1 MKKLLYIGNKLAQ
14 HGATPTTID
23 TLGPLFEK
31 EGYSVKY
38 ASTYSTK
45 VWRLADMVGQVFR
58 NRDNVD
64 YVLIDTYS
72 TSNFWYAV
80 LVGQFCRM
88 LSLNYIPLLHGGNLP
103 KRLEQNPKWCQSF
116 FGRAH
121 RIVAPSKYLL
131 AAFESKGFRCEP
143 IPNSIE
149 VNDYRFQKR
158 ESIRPKVLWVRSF
171 AKIYNPRMAVTVF
184 HQLKKE
190 YPDADLCMIGPDKDG
205 SLVQTQQYAQELG
218 LTIDFPGMLSKKEW
232 VKRAKEYDVFINT
245 SNFDNMP
252 VSLIEAMCLG
262 LPVVST
268 DVGGIP
274 HLIHHGRNGLTVP
287 ANDADAM
294 TAAIRLLIEDSQQA
308 QAISTAAY
316 LEAQHYDWEYIRD
329 KWFEILQ

>member
-23 TLGPLFEK
+23 TLGTLFEK

-38 ASTYSTK
+38 ASTYRNK
-45 VWRLADMVGQVFR
+45 ALRLGNMVGQVFR
-58 NRDNVD
+58 NRNTVD

-72 TSNFWYAV
+72 TTNFWYAI
-80 LVGQFCRM
+80 LVGQLCTM

-103 KRLEQNPKWCQSF
+103 KRLEQNPKWCQLF

-131 AAFESKGFRCEP
+131 TAFEAKGFPCEP
-143 IPNSIE
+143 IPNSVE
-149 VNDYRFQKR
+149 VNDYPFQKR
-158 ESIRPKVLWVRSF
+158 EHIRPKVLWVRSF
-171 AKIYNPRMAVTVF
+171 AKIYNPGMAVTVI

-190 YPDADLCMIGPDKDG
+190 YPDAELCMIGPDKDG
-205 SLVQTQQYAQELG
+205 SLVETQQYAQELG
-218 LTIDFPGMLSKKEW
+218 VTVDFPGMLSKKEW
-232 VKRAKEYDVFINT
+232 VTRAKEYDVFINT

-274 HLIHHGRNGLTVP
+274 HLIHHGVNGLTVA
-287 ANDADAM
+287 ANDADVM

-308 QAISTAAY
+308 QAIIKTAY
-316 LEAQHYDWEYIRD
+316 LDAQQYNWERIRD